1 MGMTWGIIPG
11 PQNEETHS
19 QTPGFLVFPGGEA
32 IRKKAWKVTM
42 QYLLAVSTPLKNMK
56 VTWDDDMIIPNIW
69 KNNGK
74 KSSKPPIRIIMME
87 RCGAKV
93 GHVKVSID
101 SIKQADADRT
111 KGIAPVTHDFLHL
124 KFP

>member
-32 IRKKAWKVTM
+32 IRKKTWKVTM
-42 QYLLAVSTPLKNMK
+42 QYLLVVSTPLKNMK

-74 KSSKPPIRIIMME
+74 KKFQTTNQNNND
-87 RCGAKV
+87 GKV
-93 GHVKVSID
+93 WGQSWPCEGLHRLH
-101 SIKQADADRT
+101 QA
-111 KGIAPVTHDFLHL
+111 G
-124 KFP
+124 